1 MGCLAGQRAR
11 EKERATDRRKKR
23 GGERERELVDG
34 LRHSVDGRSGVV
46 AASSP

>member
-23 GGERERELVDG
+23 GGGERESWSMVYDIPLMA
-34 LRHSVDGRSGVV
+34 VV
-46 AASSP
+46 A

>member
-23 GGERERELVDG
+23 GGERERESWSMVYDIPLMA
-34 LRHSVDGRSGVV
+34 VV
-46 AASSP
+46 A